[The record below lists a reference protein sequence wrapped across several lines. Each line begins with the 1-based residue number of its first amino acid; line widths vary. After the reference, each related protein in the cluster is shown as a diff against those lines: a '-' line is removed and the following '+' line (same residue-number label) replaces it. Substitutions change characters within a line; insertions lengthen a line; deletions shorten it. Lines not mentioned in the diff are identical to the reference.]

1 MKILNFESVDD
12 ILKLDY
18 SKQKKKRGGGGKF
31 LKKLRFCVGGE
42 VKQKFGFVDK
52 VPKRNSTADVSSVS
66 PSSELISD
74 EGLTLDTSASE
85 WHSKEAS
92 VRFIMLY
99 TVIQSLEPV

>member
-1 MKILNFESVDD
+1 MKIFNFASVDD

-18 SKQKKKRGGGGKF
+18 SKPKKKGG
-31 LKKLRFCVGGE
+31 VVSEETE
-42 VKQKFGFVDK
+42 VVRWWESETQKFGFVDK
-52 VPKRNSTADVSSVS
+52 VPKINSTADVSSVS
-66 PSSELISD
+66 PSSEISS
-74 EGLTLDTSASE
+74 LTLDTSASE

>member
-18 SKQKKKRGGGGKF
+18 SKQKGGGGR
-31 LKKLRFCVGGE
+31 LVSEETEVLRWWE
-42 VKQKFGFVDK
+42 SETQKFGFVDK
-52 VPKRNSTADVSSVS
+52 VLKRNSTADVSSVS

>member
-18 SKQKKKRGGGGKF
+18 SKQKGGGR
-31 LKKLRFCVGGE
+31 LVSEETEVLRWWE
-42 VKQKFGFVDK
+42 SETQKFGFVDK